1 MHFLVVLAVVVLTVA
16 LVAQEVLEHQDKEVL
31 AVMVRLIQMEAVAV
45 AVLVVQEIIIA
56 HRLLI

>member
-31 AVMVRLIQMEAVAV
+31 AVMVRVIQMEAVAV